1 MKGKDLYSVNGG
13 YEADSVRNILYQ
25 YDLDLD
31 KLEGRQG
38 EKFRFWSISTD
49 EKGNP
54 TFDPLFGNLELD
66 KSFKR
71 ERAFGEGDL
80 LFSYKPSDGEQLIE
94 GTVKHKPAIIFTGEE
109 NGCPTK
115 PIVAYFDANTRSY
128 KAVAPTGEKGFWGKV
143 FEKIA
148 NFFRSKET
156 LQEKELAARQIDRFT
171 DSAEAFVRIV
181 NSFDNILN
189 EKDGKVIANTQRDLD
204 KVKKIVSHL
213 SETKN
218 SGDLENSPE
227 RVTSAIVLDMIK
239 RNPKPF
245 IQNPD
250 MAVKMVNGLL
260 NDKTVK
266 TLSEM
271 STADFLKSFR
281 STSSREKILKQVEAT
296 MKEQKKAPEKTHEEA
311 KKEKALAAE
320 PKKENQGLV
329 RR

>member
-1 MKGKDLYSVNGG
+1 MKGRDLYSVNGG
-13 YEADSVRNILYQ
+13 YEADSVRDILYQ
-25 YDLDLD
+25 NDLDLD

-38 EKFRFWSISTD
+38 EKFRFWSISLD

-71 ERAFGEGDL
+71 ERTFHEGDL

-94 GTVKHKPAIIFTGEE
+94 GTIKHKPAIIFTGEE

-115 PIVAYFDANTRSY
+115 PIVT
-128 KAVAPTGEKGFWGKV
+128 
-143 FEKIA
+143 
-148 NFFRSKET
+148 
-156 LQEKELAARQIDRFT
+156 
-171 DSAEAFVRIV
+171 
-181 NSFDNILN
+181 
-189 EKDGKVIANTQRDLD
+189 
-204 KVKKIVSHL
+204 HL

-245 IQNPD
+245 IQKPD

-281 STSSREKILKQVEAT
+281 STSSREKILKQVETT
-296 MKEQKKAPEKTHEEA
+296 MKEQKLATEKTHEEA
-311 KKEKALAAE
+311 KKEKALDSE
-320 PKKENQGLV
+320 PKKEDQGLV

>member
-1 MKGKDLYSVNGG
+1 MDLYSVNGG
-13 YEADSVRNILYQ
+13 YEAGSVRDILYQ

-38 EKFRFWSISTD
+38 EKFRFWSMSFD
-49 EKGNP
+49 KNGNT
-54 TFDPLFGNLELD
+54 TFDPLFANLELD

-71 ERAFGEGDL
+71 ERTFNEGDL
-80 LFSYKPSDGEQLIE
+80 FLSYKKSDGEKLIE
-94 GTVKHKPAIIFTGEE
+94 GIVKHKPAIIFTGEE

-115 PIVAYFDANTRSY
+115 PIVTYYDAKERQF
-128 KAVAPTGEKGFWGKV
+128 KAVAPNGEKGFWGRV

-156 LQEKELAARQIDRFT
+156 LRDKEMAARNIDRFT

-189 EKDGKVIANTQRDLD
+189 EQDGKVIANTQRDLD

-213 SETKN
+213 SDTKN
-218 SGDLENSPE
+218 SGNLENSPE

-245 IQNPD
+245 IQHPD
-250 MAVKMVNGLL
+250 MAVKLMNGLL
-260 NDKTVK
+260 NDKTVQ

-271 STADFLKSFR
+271 STEEFLKSFR
-281 STSSREKILKQVEAT
+281 STSKREKILKQVETT
-296 MKEQKKAPEKTHEEA
+296 MKEQGKETEKKQEGTQ
-311 KKEKALAAE
+311 KENLLDSE
-320 PKKENQGLV
+320 PKKENQGLA